1 MASSVVMQLTIPVG
15 QKMSTA
21 LTKLITQSAFKVIK
35 RGQKKKKEKN
45 PKHYNWWYCNFM
57 EKVTL
62 LVILMFLLTYSVSDK
77 LASE

>member
-35 RGQKKKKEKN
+35 RGQQKKQEKKPN
-45 PKHYNWWYCNFM
+45 I
-57 EKVTL
+57 TTDDIA
-62 LVILMFLLTYSVSDK
+62 ILWRK
-77 LASE
+77 

>member
-35 RGQKKKKEKN
+35 RGQQKKKEKN
-45 PKHYNWWYCNFM
+45 PKI
-57 EKVTL
+57 TTDDIA
-62 LVILMFLLTYSVSDK
+62 ILWRK
-77 LASE
+77 

>member
-35 RGQKKKKEKN
+35 RGQQQQKRKKNQTLQLMILQFYGEN
-45 PKHYNWWYCNFM
+45 NFTGYSN
-57 EKVTL
+57 VSFDL
-62 LVILMFLLTYSVSDK
+62 LSQ
-77 LASE
+77 

>member
-35 RGQKKKKEKN
+35 RGQQKKKEKN
-45 PKHYNWWYCNFM
+45 PNI
-57 EKVTL
+57 TTDDIA
-62 LVILMFLLTYSVSDK
+62 ILWRK
-77 LASE
+77 

>member
-35 RGQKKKKEKN
+35 RGQQKKKKEKN
-45 PKHYNWWYCNFM
+45 PKI
-57 EKVTL
+57 TTDDIA
-62 LVILMFLLTYSVSDK
+62 ILWRK
-77 LASE
+77 

>member
-35 RGQKKKKEKN
+35 RGQKKKKEEKTQTLQLMILQF
-45 PKHYNWWYCNFM
+45 YGESNFTGYST
-57 EKVTL
+57 VSFDL
-62 LVILMFLLTYSVSDK
+62 LSQ
-77 LASE
+77 

>member
-35 RGQKKKKEKN
+35 QGQQKKKEKKPN
-45 PKHYNWWYCNFM
+45 I
-57 EKVTL
+57 TTDDIA
-62 LVILMFLLTYSVSDK
+62 ILWRK
-77 LASE
+77 

>member
-35 RGQKKKKEKN
+35 RGQQKKKEKN
-45 PKHYNWWYCNFM
+45 QNI
-57 EKVTL
+57 TTDDIA
-62 LVILMFLLTYSVSDK
+62 ILWRK
-77 LASE
+77 